1 MTLNFLGLDGAEAD
15 FDEAAVVVIPVPY
28 ERTVSFRPGCSRGPL
43 AIIQASRS
51 LELYDEEFG
60 RCPSGCGIHTAGE
73 LECDISP
80 ESMTAAVREACLA
93 AAKAG
98 KFVITVGGEHSV
110 TIGAFSAQREIHP
123 DVSVLSVDAH
133 CDLRDSYQGSKFSH
147 ACVMRRVLETGAR
160 VTVAGARSMSAGE
173 AEFARGEERVTVFSA
188 REILAADGD
197 ISAVADRTV
206 TDRIV
211 ESLGKKVYLSIDA
224 DGLCP
229 SIMPAAG
236 TPEPGGLLWGDITAL
251 LSEVFARREVVGM
264 DFVELCPIDGM
275 CAPEV
280 TAARLIQ
287 KAVGYKFRRTAGS

>member
-1 MTLNFLGLDGAEAD
+1 MTVSNFNFNFLGLAGAKAD
-15 FDEAAVVVIPVPY
+15 FDNSAAVIIPVPY
-28 ERTVSFRPGCSRGPL
+28 ERTVSFRTGCSRGPL

-51 LELYDEEFG
+51 LELYDEEFD
-60 RCPSGCGIHTAGE
+60 RRPSDCGIHTAPE
-73 LECDISP
+73 VECDINP
-80 ESMTAAVREACLA
+80 ESMTAAVREACLTA
-93 AAKAG
+93 ARAG

-110 TIGAFSAQREIHP
+110 AFGAFSAQREIHP

-160 VTVAGARSMSAGE
+160 VTVAGVRSMSSAE
-173 AEFARGEERVTVFSA
+173 AEFARKEGKATVFPA
-188 REILAADGD
+188 REILGGD
-197 ISAVADRTV
+197 IAGSVA
-206 TDRIV
+206 RIV
-211 ESLGKKVYLSIDA
+211 ESLGETVYLSVDA

-229 SIMPAAG
+229 SIMPAVG
-236 TPEPGGLLWGDITAL
+236 TPEPGGLGWEEITAL
-251 LSEVFARREVVGM
+251 LAAVFARREVVGM

-287 KAVGYKFRRTAGS
+287 KAVGYKFCGRRTV